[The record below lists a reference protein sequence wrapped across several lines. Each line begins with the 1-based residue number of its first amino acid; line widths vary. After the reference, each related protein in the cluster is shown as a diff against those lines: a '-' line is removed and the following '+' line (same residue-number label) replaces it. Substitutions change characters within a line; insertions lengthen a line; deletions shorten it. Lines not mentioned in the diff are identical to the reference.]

1 MAHQRW
7 NMSGHE
13 CGFCHVERAII
24 AVTPVVKGY
33 AMKALECPKCK
44 SVVRLVV
51 MHRIPC
57 DVPESGAEMQTPG
70 LGWAQV

>member
-13 CGFCHVERAII
+13 CGFCHVERAVI

-33 AMKALECPKCK
+33 AMKALECPKCR

-51 MHRIPC
+51 MYRLPP
-57 DVPESGAEMQTPG
+57 DTTLDYLAEKQGA
-70 LGWAQV
+70 A